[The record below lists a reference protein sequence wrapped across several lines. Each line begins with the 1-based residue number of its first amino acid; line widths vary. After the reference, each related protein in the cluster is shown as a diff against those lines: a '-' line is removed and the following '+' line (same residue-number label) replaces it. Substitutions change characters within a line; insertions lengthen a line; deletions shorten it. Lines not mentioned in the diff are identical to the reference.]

1 MSYKPLIELDDP
13 SIIELVAT
21 GRQSTALVNLTDGNP
36 VDERAAITIDQDTNP
51 MDYSYPVAGCR
62 VLVKIRGKV
71 GTKRVKATAAALLLS
86 RAAMVSVQSESNKAA
101 YYSSD
106 IPGLLGE

>member
-36 VDERAAITIDQDTNP
+36 VDERAAITITQSP
-51 MDYSYPVAGCR
+51 AAG
-62 VLVKIRGKV
+62 
-71 GTKRVKATAAALLLS
+71 S
-86 RAAMVSVQSESNKAA
+86 W
-101 YYSSD
+101 
-106 IPGLLGE
+106 